1 VTQEVAVFECP
12 GGCPPGECDTK
23 GPWKEGRY
31 PCAHCCGS
39 GVYDG
44 GYLTAKYAGT
54 KPGDKCPYCKGDGL
68 GGGFGTA
75 TCSKCGQSAIDRA
88 MWEGP

>member
-1 VTQEVAVFECP
+1 MTEVAIYQCP
-12 GGCPPGECDTK
+12 GGCPLGECDTK
-23 GPWKEGRY
+23 GAGVEGRSA
-31 PCAHCCGS
+31 CAHCCGT

-44 GYLTAKYAGT
+44 GYLAAKHAGT

-68 GGGFGTA
+68 GCYFSSV